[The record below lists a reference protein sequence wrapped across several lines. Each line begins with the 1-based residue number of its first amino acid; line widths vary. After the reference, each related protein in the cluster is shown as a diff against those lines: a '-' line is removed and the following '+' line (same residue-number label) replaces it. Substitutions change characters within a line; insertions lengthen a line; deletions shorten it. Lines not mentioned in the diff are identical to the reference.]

1 MVRYPAFKL
10 MQEEQ
15 QTEREKKKKLEYKRE
30 LDGLRENYHDLAE
43 RFRALFLSTKEI
55 DELR

>member
-1 MVRYPAFKL
+1 MYPAFKL